1 MISKSANYCCAST
14 HFPVG
19 LVVLAEVAIGTPLE
33 LPASDYNAGKRAKT
47 EGFHSTKGVGK
58 TAPNPSEFVKTEDGV
73 LVPCGKPMDHKIE
86 SELLYNEYIVYDP
99 SQVRQRYVFLL
110 LCATSDDKDLNLFV
124 RYLCQVRFHFK

>member
-19 LVVLAEVAIGTPLE
+19 LVVLAEVAIGNPLE
-33 LPASDYNAGKRAKT
+33 LPSSDYNAGERAQT

-58 TAPNPSEFVKTEDGV
+58 TFPNPSEYVKTKDGV
-73 LVPCGKPMDHKIE
+73 LVPCGKPLEQEIA

-99 SQVRQRYVFLL
+99 SQVRQRYIFLR
-110 LCATSDDKDLNLFV
+110 CDVQSI
-124 RYLCQVRFHFK
+124 